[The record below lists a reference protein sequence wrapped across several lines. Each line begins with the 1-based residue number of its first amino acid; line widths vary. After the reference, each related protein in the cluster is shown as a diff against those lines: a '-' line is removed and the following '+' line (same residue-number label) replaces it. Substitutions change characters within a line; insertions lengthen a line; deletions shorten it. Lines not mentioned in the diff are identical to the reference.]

1 MSPDSRRRYRLVIAP
16 TARRQL
22 AERLPEAV
30 AWAAH
35 AFIVGPLLDNPQRV
49 GKRLHPPLDD
59 RHAARQGTYRVIY
72 RIDDGSRTVIVL
84 DVAHRSEVYRPR

>member
-1 MSPDSRRRYRLVIAP
+1 MIPASRRYRLIIAP
-16 TARRQL
+16 IARRQL

-30 AWAAH
+30 AFAAH

-72 RIDDGSRTVIVL
+72 RIDEDSRTVSVL
-84 DVAHRSEVYRPR
+84 DVGHRADVYRPR